1 MDIPLDLALNIAG
14 LVMPALAVVG
24 GMKWALNGMRRDILD
39 IKQSV
44 AALVKSD
51 SDQAAE
57 IAAITATQES
67 HQGWMERLEG
77 WVTDGLRERRTEPR

>member
-39 IKQSV
+39 IKQV
-44 AALVKSD
+44 
-51 SDQAAE
+51 
-57 IAAITATQES
+57 IYF
-67 HQGWMERLEG
+67 RL
-77 WVTDGLRERRTEPR
+77 